1 MHIKKFTSVHYNTR
15 SDPRMLCCK
24 NVCFYIRRGYV
35 KGCRFQNQY
44 LVSPFQASKV
54 GSSSWGSTHTHKQ
67 QLNVSLSEFELFTIV
82 KRYSMSHVCFYYFHV
97 GVSSVLAFDWVSISN
112 IYQCKSVQSYLLIPI
127 LRHLRVDAF
136 WEGFDKLWLLLD
148 LVHDEVQDHHDAV
161 DGAGDEACSLCCA
174 CWQETKIPGY

>member
-1 MHIKKFTSVHYNTR
+1 MF
-15 SDPRMLCCK
+15 PRCWLSIE
-24 NVCFYIRRGYV
+24 Y
-35 KGCRFQNQY
+35 RF
-44 LVSPFQASKV
+44 L
-54 GSSSWGSTHTHKQ
+54 T
-67 QLNVSLSEFELFTIV
+67 
-82 KRYSMSHVCFYYFHV
+82 
-97 GVSSVLAFDWVSISN
+97 

-174 CWQETKIPGY
+174 C